1 MKQVRPIYEIF
12 VEAKSEMY
20 KKLDELRKEY
30 KPIVDEHITLNVL
43 DFDDLHSVER
53 TDYGDYDL
61 GYIYISNYF
70 KVKMIV
76 QSISLKISIQVE
88 LNTKYMK
95 GTWRE
100 YAYDIVNISKE
111 EYNIIY
117 AETQLKELTEFI
129 NKINKELNSD
139 RLKGQI
145 YYYIDSEL
153 IIRESKD
160 LFCVID
166 NTYYELGNYFT
177 DKEKAKETAL
187 KLKRFWNN
195 IKEEKNT
202 YIFRLSSNIS
212 QINNILYKVKQQDV
226 LNRILKICEIADRR
240 LIQFTI
246 EKGNIDN
253 ETGVMIKFTQNLE
266 IKNIKDIEYVE
277 VGNDYIYAWV
287 STQNKY
293 IFLNM

>member
-1 MKQVRPIYEIF
+1 MKKIILQTQKVFNGKYAF
-12 VEAKSEMY
+12 
-20 KKLDELRKEY
+20 
-30 KPIVDEHITLNVL
+30 TLEVN
-43 DFDDLHSVER
+43 FESVE
-53 TDYGDYDL
+53 
-61 GYIYISNYF
+61 
-70 KVKMIV
+70 
-76 QSISLKISIQVE
+76 QVE
-88 LNTKYMK
+88 
-95 GTWRE
+95 
-100 YAYDIVNISKE
+100 D
-111 EYNIIY
+111 IIY
-117 AETQLKELTEFI
+117 YVKTDNYSVYKHNAYWYVVNKTTNIEYSEHQLVNKTQLKELTEFI

-177 DKEKAKETAL
+177 DKKKAEETAL
-187 KLKRFWNN
+187 KLKEFWDN
-195 IKEEKNT
+195 IKEENNT
-202 YIFRLSSNIS
+202 YIFRLSSNII
-212 QINNILYKVKQQDV
+212 QINKIPCYIKDKLLDK
-226 LNRILKICEIADRR
+226 ILKICAIADRR

-246 EKGNIDN
+246 KKGDIDN

-277 VGNDYIYAWV
+277 VDNDYIYAWV

>member
-1 MKQVRPIYEIF
+1 MKNYDEI
-12 VEAKSEMY
+12 
-20 KKLDELRKEY
+20 DEYL
-30 KPIVDEHITLNVL
+30 
-43 DFDDLHSVER
+43 
-53 TDYGDYDL
+53 
-61 GYIYISNYF
+61 
-70 KVKMIV
+70 
-76 QSISLKISIQVE
+76 
-88 LNTKYMK
+88 
-95 GTWRE
+95 
-100 YAYDIVNISKE
+100 
-111 EYNIIY
+111 
-117 AETQLKELTEFI
+117 I
-129 NKINKELNSD
+129 NKSKS
-139 RLKGQI
+139 
-145 YYYIDSEL
+145 

-166 NTYYELGNYFT
+166 NTSYELGNYFT
-177 DKEKAKETAL
+177 DKKKAEETAF
-187 KLKRFWNN
+187 KLKEFWDN
-195 IKEEKNT
+195 IKEENNT